1 MEDIDIARQAK
12 LQNIA
17 KVAEKLGIEENYLEQ
32 YGKYKAKISNE
43 LYEKLKD
50 KKDGKLILVTSIN
63 PTPLGEGKTTISIG
77 LADGL
82 SKINKK
88 AILALREPS
97 LGPVFGIKGG
107 ATGGGY
113 VQVAP
118 MEEINLHFTG
128 DIHAITSA
136 NNLLSALIDNHI
148 FQGNELGFDKV
159 IWKRCVDLNDR
170 ALRKVEICLSGEKN
184 AVPRE
189 DGFDI
194 TVASEIMAIFCLAED
209 INDLKR
215 RIGNIVVGYNKNGE
229 EIRAKDLK
237 AEGAMTVLLKDAIE
251 YANSVV
257 YKKAQSKENLR
268 GMGTTLDVCL
278 IYNSRIYI
286 GHVGD
291 SRVYRIR
298 KEFMRRLTKD
308 HSYVQT
314 LVDDGTITKEEAYS
328 HPKKNML
335 TKALGCVETVE
346 PDVYTKTFI
355 KDDIILMCSDGLTNM
370 IREENI
376 YEIIKQDKENAIENL
391 VKQANDN
398 GGLDNITVVIIM

>member
-1 MEDIDIARQAK
+1 MQVFAKTDIGKARDNNQDF
-12 LQNIA
+12 
-17 KVAEKLGIEENYLEQ
+17 Y
-32 YGKYKAKISNE
+32 YISNSGDVPE
-43 LYEKLKD
+43 VY
-50 KKDGKLILVTSIN
+50 I
-63 PTPLGEGKTTISIG
+63 
-77 LADGL
+77 LADGM
-82 SKINKK
+82 
-88 AILALREPS
+88 
-97 LGPVFGIKGG
+97 
-107 ATGGGY
+107 GGY
-113 VQVAP
+113 NA
-118 MEEINLHFTG
+118 
-128 DIHAITSA
+128 
-136 NNLLSALIDNHI
+136 
-148 FQGNELGFDKV
+148 
-159 IWKRCVDLNDR
+159 
-170 ALRKVEICLSGEKN
+170 GE
-184 AVPRE
+184 
-189 DGFDI
+189 
-194 TVASEIMAIFCLAED
+194 VASRMAVES
-209 INDLKR
+209 
-215 RIGNIVVGYNKNGE
+215 
-229 EIRAKDLK
+229 AKDYIHKHFAKNKDSKEKLE
-237 AEGAMTVLLKDAIE
+237 ALLKDAIE

-257 YKKAQSKENLR
+257 YKKAQSKEDLR

>member
-1 MEDIDIARQAK
+1 MAVESARDYIHKHFAK
-12 LQNIA
+12 N
-17 KVAEKLGIEENYLEQ
+17 KDSKEKLE
-32 YGKYKAKISNE
+32 
-43 LYEKLKD
+43 
-50 KKDGKLILVTSIN
+50 T
-63 PTPLGEGKTTISIG
+63 
-77 LADGL
+77 
-82 SKINKK
+82 
-88 AILALREPS
+88 
-97 LGPVFGIKGG
+97 
-107 ATGGGY
+107 
-113 VQVAP
+113 
-118 MEEINLHFTG
+118 
-128 DIHAITSA
+128 
-136 NNLLSALIDNHI
+136 
-148 FQGNELGFDKV
+148 
-159 IWKRCVDLNDR
+159 
-170 ALRKVEICLSGEKN
+170 
-184 AVPRE
+184 
-189 DGFDI
+189 
-194 TVASEIMAIFCLAED
+194 
-209 INDLKR
+209 
-215 RIGNIVVGYNKNGE
+215 
-229 EIRAKDLK
+229 
-237 AEGAMTVLLKDAIE
+237 LLKDAIE

-370 IREENI
+370 IREE
-376 YEIIKQDKENAIENL
+376 EISKIINSDKDTDVSTITTTILSAAGIAAKDKEL
-391 VKQANDN
+391 
-398 GGLDNITVVIIM
+398 ITKEFSSYPIRK

>member
-1 MEDIDIARQAK
+1 MQAYGQTDTGCVRTRNQDYIYFSPEQTGD
-12 LQNIA
+12 L
-17 KVAEKLGIEENYLEQ
+17 ENLFF
-32 YGKYKAKISNE
+32 
-43 LYEKLKD
+43 
-50 KKDGKLILVTSIN
+50 
-63 PTPLGEGKTTISIG
+63 
-77 LADGL
+77 LADGM
-82 SKINKK
+82 
-88 AILALREPS
+88 
-97 LGPVFGIKGG
+97 
-107 ATGGGY
+107 GGY
-113 VQVAP
+113 NA
-118 MEEINLHFTG
+118 
-128 DIHAITSA
+128 
-136 NNLLSALIDNHI
+136 
-148 FQGNELGFDKV
+148 
-159 IWKRCVDLNDR
+159 
-170 ALRKVEICLSGEKN
+170 GE
-184 AVPRE
+184 
-189 DGFDI
+189 
-194 TVASEIMAIFCLAED
+194 VASRMAVES
-209 INDLKR
+209 
-215 RIGNIVVGYNKNGE
+215 
-229 EIRAKDLK
+229 AKDYIHKHFAKNKDSKEKLE
-237 AEGAMTVLLKDAIE
+237 ALLKDAIE

-370 IREENI
+370 IREEEI
-376 YEIIKQDKENAIENL
+376 SKIIKQDKEKATENL

>member
-1 MEDIDIARQAK
+1 MAVESARDYIHKHFAK
-12 LQNIA
+12 N
-17 KVAEKLGIEENYLEQ
+17 KDSKEKLE
-32 YGKYKAKISNE
+32 
-43 LYEKLKD
+43 
-50 KKDGKLILVTSIN
+50 T
-63 PTPLGEGKTTISIG
+63 
-77 LADGL
+77 
-82 SKINKK
+82 
-88 AILALREPS
+88 
-97 LGPVFGIKGG
+97 
-107 ATGGGY
+107 
-113 VQVAP
+113 
-118 MEEINLHFTG
+118 
-128 DIHAITSA
+128 
-136 NNLLSALIDNHI
+136 
-148 FQGNELGFDKV
+148 
-159 IWKRCVDLNDR
+159 
-170 ALRKVEICLSGEKN
+170 
-184 AVPRE
+184 
-189 DGFDI
+189 
-194 TVASEIMAIFCLAED
+194 
-209 INDLKR
+209 
-215 RIGNIVVGYNKNGE
+215 
-229 EIRAKDLK
+229 
-237 AEGAMTVLLKDAIE
+237 LLKDAIE

-398 GGLDNITVVIIM
+398 GGLDNITAVIIM